1 MPAAGASAQRFHWLD
16 LRRPGIRDAV
26 IVVGLASTVFISAA
40 LFGVLRLFS
49 LAPAQNEG
57 FQLHVLTVVLLA
69 WCLIAV
75 LFGCRRIRHM
85 DQETRARALADERA
99 AELARHDPMTGLANR
114 RFFTEKVDDALRA
127 MRSDDNRAAV
137 LVLDIDR
144 FRSIN
149 DRHGARTADNL
160 LSDFAARIS
169 AAAGSGTVMGR
180 MGGDVFAILQSDAR
194 SLDDPT
200 RLARR
205 LMVAAGEPFRVD
217 GVTVTLGISIGI
229 AVAPDDGSLG
239 DVLLRRAELALRRA
253 KAEGRASVRFFEREM
268 DAHLQKQARVE
279 EELRS
284 AIGTAAI
291 GVHYQPIVS
300 LADNH
305 VVAFEALARWKSPKL
320 GWVQPGLFIPIA
332 EECGLMHEL
341 GNHLLRRACR
351 DALTW
356 PDDVVLAFNVSPS
369 QSRDQALALRIL
381 SILDETGMPP
391 CRLQLEISD
400 RALIEGIEIVRQGS
414 EELRRAG
421 VQLVL
426 GGFGTGY
433 ATVSQLLQLRFDKI
447 KIGRGIVHRLGK
459 DADSAVVARAM
470 VALAEG
476 LGLGITAECVETWAQ
491 VAKLKDAGC
500 PEGQG
505 FLFGKAV
512 PPSEIPM
519 LLRRARRSGG
529 GETGKSLAW
538 ETAPWP
544 PG

>member
-1 MPAAGASAQRFHWLD
+1 MPAAGASAQQFHWLG
-16 LRRPGIRDAV
+16 LRRAGMRDAV

-57 FQLHVLTVVLLA
+57 LQLHVLTVVLLA
-69 WCLIAV
+69 CCLIAV
-75 LFGCRRIRHM
+75 LFGCRRVRHM
-85 DQETRARALADERA
+85 NQETRARALADERA

-114 RFFTEKVDDALRA
+114 RFFTEKVDDALRDK
-127 MRSDDNRAAV
+127 RTDDNRAAV

-144 FRSIN
+144 FRPIN
-149 DRHGARTADNL
+149 DRHGARTADNV

-169 AAAGSGTVMGR
+169 AAAGAGTVMGR
-180 MGGDVFAILQSDAR
+180 MGGDVFAILQSDGR

-205 LMVAAGEPFRVD
+205 LMVAAGEPSRVD
-217 GVTVTLGISIGI
+217 GVTVTLGICIGI
-229 AVAPDDGSLG
+229 AVAPDDGSFG

-253 KAEGRASVRFFEREM
+253 KAEGRASVRFFEPEM
-268 DAHLQKQARVE
+268 DEHLQKQARVE

-291 GVHYQPIVS
+291 AVHYQPIVS

-305 VVAFEALARWKSPKL
+305 IVAFEALARWKSPKL
-320 GWVQPGLFIPIA
+320 GWVQPGLFIPVA

-341 GNHLLRRACR
+341 GSHLLRRACR

-356 PDDVVLAFNVSPS
+356 PADVVLAFNVSPS
-369 QSRDQALALRIL
+369 QSRDRALALRIL
-381 SILDETGMPP
+381 SILDETGLPP

-400 RALIEGIEIVRQGS
+400 RALIDSIEIVRQGA
-414 EELRRAG
+414 EELRCAG

-447 KIGRGIVHRLGK
+447 KISRGIVQRLGK
-459 DADSAVVARAM
+459 DADSVVVARAM
-470 VALAEG
+470 VVLAEG

-491 VAKLKDAGC
+491 VAKLKEAGC

-519 LLRRARRSGG
+519 LLRGARRSGG
-529 GETGKSLAW
+529 GETGKLLAW